1 MMTTPQAPRMVNTSC
16 EKESGERVSSG
27 HAGRNP
33 SRDTA
38 RSPKY
43 RGGRGGAWTGFTH
56 VLLLPVPGVRRVQPG
71 VSHLGRGVG
80 VGCGRTTEG
89 KVSVERGGRV
99 DKSNPGC
106 SWRGSGN
113 SRTFG
118 RLTCHAAGLLG
129 DGALGHRVEAAG
141 QRGRGAENTGHGL
154 AAEDRSRECDPRGA
168 KYPGSRGVK
177 PDSRVQGSIARHPSA
192 SRAAK
197 SSQETG

>member
-1 MMTTPQAPRMVNTSC
+1 MGGALGS
-16 EKESGERVSSG
+16 
-27 HAGRNP
+27 A
-33 SRDTA
+33 A
-38 RSPKY
+38 
-43 RGGRGGAWTGFTH
+43 GGR
-56 VLLLPVPGVRRVQPG
+56 RR
-71 VSHLGRGVG
+71 GR
-80 VGCGRTTEG
+80 
-89 KVSVERGGRV
+89 SASERGGRV

-106 SWRGSGN
+106 SWWRGSGN

-168 KYPGSRGVK
+168 KYPGSRGLK

-197 SSQETG
+197 SCRRQDKSTRENSVVKVRADSPVGAVSPRHTRRFDQILTETHSPCSPASRRALASPLSAGG

>member
-1 MMTTPQAPRMVNTSC
+1 MGGALGS
-16 EKESGERVSSG
+16 
-27 HAGRNP
+27 A
-33 SRDTA
+33 A
-38 RSPKY
+38 
-43 RGGRGGAWTGFTH
+43 GGR
-56 VLLLPVPGVRRVQPG
+56 RR
-71 VSHLGRGVG
+71 GR
-80 VGCGRTTEG
+80 
-89 KVSVERGGRV
+89 SASERGGRV

-168 KYPGSRGVK
+168 KYPGSRGLK
-177 PDSRVQGSIARHPSA
+177 PDSRVQGSIARLPSA
-192 SRAAK
+192 SRARQIIAGDRINPHGK
-197 SSQETG
+197 IPLSRCGQTVLLEPSLLDTPGDSIRS

>member
-1 MMTTPQAPRMVNTSC
+1 MGGALGS
-16 EKESGERVSSG
+16 
-27 HAGRNP
+27 A
-33 SRDTA
+33 A
-38 RSPKY
+38 
-43 RGGRGGAWTGFTH
+43 GGR
-56 VLLLPVPGVRRVQPG
+56 RR
-71 VSHLGRGVG
+71 GR
-80 VGCGRTTEG
+80 
-89 KVSVERGGRV
+89 SASERGGRV

-168 KYPGSRGVK
+168 KYPGSRGLK
-177 PDSRVQGSIARHPSA
+177 PDSRVQGSIARRTPSA

-197 SSQETG
+197 SCRRQDKSTRENSVVKVRADSPVGAVSPRHTRRFDQILTETHSPCSPASRRALASPLSAGE

>member
-1 MMTTPQAPRMVNTSC
+1 MGSA
-16 EKESGERVSSG
+16 
-27 HAGRNP
+27 A
-33 SRDTA
+33 
-38 RSPKY
+38 
-43 RGGRGGAWTGFTH
+43 GGR
-56 VLLLPVPGVRRVQPG
+56 RR
-71 VSHLGRGVG
+71 GR
-80 VGCGRTTEG
+80 
-89 KVSVERGGRV
+89 SASERGGRV

-197 SSQETG
+197 SCRRQDKSTRENSVVKVRADSPVGAVSPRHTRRFDQILTETHSPCSPASRRALASPLSAGE

>member
-1 MMTTPQAPRMVNTSC
+1 MGGALGS
-16 EKESGERVSSG
+16 
-27 HAGRNP
+27 A
-33 SRDTA
+33 A
-38 RSPKY
+38 
-43 RGGRGGAWTGFTH
+43 GGR
-56 VLLLPVPGVRRVQPG
+56 RR
-71 VSHLGRGVG
+71 GR
-80 VGCGRTTEG
+80 
-89 KVSVERGGRV
+89 SASERGGRV

-168 KYPGSRGVK
+168 KYPGSRGLK

-197 SSQETG
+197 SCRRQDKSTRENSVVKVRADSPVGAVSLRHTRRFDQILTETHSPCSPASRRALASPLSAGE

>member
-1 MMTTPQAPRMVNTSC
+1 LGSA
-16 EKESGERVSSG
+16 
-27 HAGRNP
+27 A
-33 SRDTA
+33 
-38 RSPKY
+38 
-43 RGGRGGAWTGFTH
+43 GGR
-56 VLLLPVPGVRRVQPG
+56 RR
-71 VSHLGRGVG
+71 GR
-80 VGCGRTTEG
+80 
-89 KVSVERGGRV
+89 SASERGGRV

-168 KYPGSRGVK
+168 KYPGSRGLK

-197 SSQETG
+197 SCRRQDKSTRENSVVKVRADSPVGAVSPRHTRRFDQILTETHSPCSPASRRALASPLSAGE

>member
-1 MMTTPQAPRMVNTSC
+1 MGGALGS
-16 EKESGERVSSG
+16 
-27 HAGRNP
+27 A
-33 SRDTA
+33 A
-38 RSPKY
+38 
-43 RGGRGGAWTGFTH
+43 GGR
-56 VLLLPVPGVRRVQPG
+56 RR
-71 VSHLGRGVG
+71 GR
-80 VGCGRTTEG
+80 
-89 KVSVERGGRV
+89 SASERGGRV

-113 SRTFG
+113 SRTLG

-154 AAEDRSRECDPRGA
+154 AAEDRSRECDPMGA
-168 KYPGSRGVK
+168 KYPGSRGLK

-197 SSQETG
+197 SCRRQDKSTRENSVVKVRADSPVGAVSPRHTRRFDQILTETHSPCSPASRRALASPLSAGE

>member
-1 MMTTPQAPRMVNTSC
+1 LGGALGS
-16 EKESGERVSSG
+16 
-27 HAGRNP
+27 A
-33 SRDTA
+33 A
-38 RSPKY
+38 
-43 RGGRGGAWTGFTH
+43 GGR
-56 VLLLPVPGVRRVQPG
+56 RR
-71 VSHLGRGVG
+71 GR
-80 VGCGRTTEG
+80 
-89 KVSVERGGRV
+89 SASERGGRV

-168 KYPGSRGVK
+168 KYPGSRGLK

-197 SSQETG
+197 SCRRQDKSTRENSVVKVRADSPVGAVSPRHTRRFDQILTETHSLCSPASRRALASPLSAGE

>member
-1 MMTTPQAPRMVNTSC
+1 MGGALGS
-16 EKESGERVSSG
+16 
-27 HAGRNP
+27 A
-33 SRDTA
+33 A
-38 RSPKY
+38 
-43 RGGRGGAWTGFTH
+43 GGR
-56 VLLLPVPGVRRVQPG
+56 RR
-71 VSHLGRGVG
+71 GR
-80 VGCGRTTEG
+80 
-89 KVSVERGGRV
+89 SASERGGRV

-168 KYPGSRGVK
+168 KYPGSRGLE
-177 PDSRVQGSIARHPSA
+177 DSRVQGSIARLLDTPPPLALPNHRRRQDKSTRENSVVKVRADSPVGAVSPRHTQRFDQILTETHSPCSPA
-192 SRAAK
+192 SRRALA
-197 SSQETG
+197 SPLSAGE

>member
-1 MMTTPQAPRMVNTSC
+1 MGGALGS
-16 EKESGERVSSG
+16 
-27 HAGRNP
+27 A
-33 SRDTA
+33 A
-38 RSPKY
+38 
-43 RGGRGGAWTGFTH
+43 GGR
-56 VLLLPVPGVRRVQPG
+56 RR
-71 VSHLGRGVG
+71 GR
-80 VGCGRTTEG
+80 
-89 KVSVERGGRV
+89 SASERGGRV

-168 KYPGSRGVK
+168 KYPGSRG
-177 PDSRVQGSIARHPSA
+177 RL
-192 SRAAK
+192 K
-197 SSQETG
+197 SSGFNRSTPLRLSRCQIIAGDRINPHGKIPLSRCGQTVLLEPSLLDTPGDSIRS

>member
-1 MMTTPQAPRMVNTSC
+1 MGSA
-16 EKESGERVSSG
+16 
-27 HAGRNP
+27 A
-33 SRDTA
+33 
-38 RSPKY
+38 
-43 RGGRGGAWTGFTH
+43 GGR
-56 VLLLPVPGVRRVQPG
+56 RR
-71 VSHLGRGVG
+71 GR
-80 VGCGRTTEG
+80 
-89 KVSVERGGRV
+89 SASERGGRV

-168 KYPGSRGVK
+168 KYPGSRGLK
-177 PDSRVQGSIARHPSA
+177 PDSRVQGSIARLLDTPPPLALPNHAGDRINPHGKIPLSRCVQTVLLEPSLLDTPGD
-192 SRAAK
+192 SIR
-197 SSQETG
+197 S

>member
-1 MMTTPQAPRMVNTSC
+1 MGSA
-16 EKESGERVSSG
+16 
-27 HAGRNP
+27 A
-33 SRDTA
+33 
-38 RSPKY
+38 
-43 RGGRGGAWTGFTH
+43 GGR
-56 VLLLPVPGVRRVQPG
+56 RR
-71 VSHLGRGVG
+71 GR
-80 VGCGRTTEG
+80 
-89 KVSVERGGRV
+89 SASERGGRV

-168 KYPGSRGVK
+168 KYPGSRGLK

-197 SSQETG
+197 SCRRQDKSTRENSVVKVRADSPVGAVSPRHTRRFDQILTETHSPCSPASRRALASPLSAGE

>member
-1 MMTTPQAPRMVNTSC
+1 M
-16 EKESGERVSSG
+16 
-27 HAGRNP
+27 
-33 SRDTA
+33 
-38 RSPKY
+38 
-43 RGGRGGAWTGFTH
+43 GGALGSAAR
-56 VLLLPVPGVRRVQPG
+56 GRRR
-71 VSHLGRGVG
+71 GR
-80 VGCGRTTEG
+80 
-89 KVSVERGGRV
+89 SASERGGRV

-168 KYPGSRGVK
+168 KYPGSRGLK

-197 SSQETG
+197 SCRRQDKSTRENSVVKVRADSPVGAVSPRHTRRFDQILTETHSLCSPASRRALASPLSAGE

>member
-1 MMTTPQAPRMVNTSC
+1 MGGALGS
-16 EKESGERVSSG
+16 
-27 HAGRNP
+27 A
-33 SRDTA
+33 A
-38 RSPKY
+38 
-43 RGGRGGAWTGFTH
+43 GGR
-56 VLLLPVPGVRRVQPG
+56 RR
-71 VSHLGRGVG
+71 GR
-80 VGCGRTTEG
+80 
-89 KVSVERGGRV
+89 SASERGGRV

-168 KYPGSRGVK
+168 KYPGSRGRLK
-177 PDSRVQGSIARHPSA
+177 SSGFNRSTPLRLSRVPNHRRRQDKSTRENSVVKVRADSPVGAVSLRHTRRFDQILTETHSPCSPA
-192 SRAAK
+192 SRHALA
-197 SSQETG
+197 SPLSAGE

>member
-1 MMTTPQAPRMVNTSC
+1 LGGALGS
-16 EKESGERVSSG
+16 
-27 HAGRNP
+27 A
-33 SRDTA
+33 A
-38 RSPKY
+38 
-43 RGGRGGAWTGFTH
+43 GGR
-56 VLLLPVPGVRRVQPG
+56 RR
-71 VSHLGRGVG
+71 GR
-80 VGCGRTTEG
+80 
-89 KVSVERGGRV
+89 SASERGGRV

-168 KYPGSRGVK
+168 KYPGSRGLK

-197 SSQETG
+197 SCRRQDKSTRENSVVKVRADSPVGAVSPRHTRRFDQILTETHSPCSPASRRALASPLSAGE

>member
-1 MMTTPQAPRMVNTSC
+1 MGGALGS
-16 EKESGERVSSG
+16 
-27 HAGRNP
+27 A
-33 SRDTA
+33 A
-38 RSPKY
+38 
-43 RGGRGGAWTGFTH
+43 GGR
-56 VLLLPVPGVRRVQPG
+56 RR
-71 VSHLGRGVG
+71 GR
-80 VGCGRTTEG
+80 
-89 KVSVERGGRV
+89 SASERGGRV

-168 KYPGSRGVK
+168 KYPGSRGLK

-197 SSQETG
+197 SCRRQDKSTRENSVVKVRADSPVGAVSPRHTRRFDQILTETHSPCSPASRRALASPLSAGE